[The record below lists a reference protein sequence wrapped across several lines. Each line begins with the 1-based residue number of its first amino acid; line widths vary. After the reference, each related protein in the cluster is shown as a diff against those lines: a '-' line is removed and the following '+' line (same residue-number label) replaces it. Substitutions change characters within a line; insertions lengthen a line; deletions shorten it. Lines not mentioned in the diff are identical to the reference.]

1 MDLVNYY
8 NSICPKINVGH
19 AHRTATKKEYTNN
32 KLYRIKSCFLCDEE
46 KQKNTVLNFHC
57 ENYLS
62 VITIKPSKELIKLVT
77 NIFSANFIDG
87 KKNKYFLPTELHNMI
102 FYYCIN
108 TYKQNIIRNINK
120 DTIKHMSNCSC
131 KLCKNRFF
139 KYAEFNSCSH
149 HVIPRQSR
157 FN

>member
-87 KKNKYFLPTELHNMI
+87 KKN
-102 FYYCIN
+102 
-108 TYKQNIIRNINK
+108 
-120 DTIKHMSNCSC
+120 
-131 KLCKNRFF
+131 
-139 KYAEFNSCSH
+139 
-149 HVIPRQSR
+149 
-157 FN
+157 